1 MKGTIICY
9 GDSNTYG
16 YDPRSFMGDR
26 YGKDIRW
33 TGVLAEKTDWS
44 IRNHGMNGRCIPY
57 TASQIRFA
65 CEQTEEWGREQA
77 PLWFAVMLGTN
88 DLLMEPGFRAEDAAE
103 RMEKFLLVL
112 SETEAVKSGR
122 ICLWLIAP
130 PAMKRGA
137 WVEEDSLCLESERL
151 GGEYRKIAEKL
162 GIRYTDAGQ
171 WDIQVVFDG
180 VHFSEEGHRKFA
192 EGMVKELTD

>member
-44 IRNHGMNGRCIPY
+44 IRNHGMNGRCIPH

-77 PLWFAVMLGTN
+77 PLWLAVMLGTN

-103 RMEKFLLVL
+103 RMHPM
-112 SETEAVKSGR
+112 R
-122 ICLWLIAP
+122 
-130 PAMKRGA
+130 
-137 WVEEDSLCLESERL
+137 
-151 GGEYRKIAEKL
+151 
-162 GIRYTDAGQ
+162 
-171 WDIQVVFDG
+171 
-180 VHFSEEGHRKFA
+180 
-192 EGMVKELTD
+192 